1 MSQFD
6 FLAGEFKELH
16 EPACQAETTAH
27 SDPRSS
33 VVHSRLA
40 LEALLKRLSR
50 SVLNNQR
57 LAEQSILD
65 MLSHPQIAG
74 LLGPGLGQKANS
86 VRVAGNQAA
95 HEVDAVLVHDAL
107 ETLAGMFE
115 LSYWLA
121 SNYALQTRP
130 DAGLI
135 FDPKRVEKKVP
146 VSVSTIV
153 HFQKLKGALESEAEL
168 RRNAEAEGRME
179 ATRRLAIEAEFSKL
193 REGVKSL
200 SKHQIEMLQSGALGP
215 LSSFLMSFVGTTVVT
230 RSAARGANPSSS
242 ERQSWEVFLPPS
254 SLGSADPDVSGLSS
268 RVFVLAPPTDF
279 VRGTGRP
286 RFEGLVDGARP
297 VPEAGFTEDGG
308 LIHLHVICAPVLGAI
323 CITLDDGTV
332 VVNLRTEPLPEES
345 GAKFD
350 DPKGGPAEG

>member
-1 MSQFD
+1 MAQFD
-6 FLAGEFKELH
+6 FLAGEFRELH

-27 SDPRSS
+27 SDPQSS
-33 VVHSRLA
+33 VVHSRRA

-50 SVLNNQR
+50 SVLNNQL

-65 MLSHPQIAG
+65 MLSHPELAS
-74 LLGPGLGQKANS
+74 LLGPGLGRKAHS
-86 VRVAGNQAA
+86 VRVAGNRAA
-95 HEVDAVLVHDAL
+95 HRGDAVLVHDAL
-107 ETLAGMFE
+107 ESLTGLFE
-115 LSYWLA
+115 LSYWIA
-121 SNYALQTRP
+121 RSYALQTRP

-135 FDPKRVEKKVP
+135 FDPKKVEKKVP

-168 RRNAEAEGRME
+168 RRKAEAERRME
-179 ATRRLAIEAEFSKL
+179 ATRRMEIEAEFSKL
-193 REGVKSL
+193 REGVRSL

-215 LSSFLMSFVGTTVVT
+215 LSSFLMSFVGTTVAT
-230 RSAARGANPSSS
+230 RSAAHGANPSSS
-242 ERQSWEVFLPPS
+242 ERQAWEVFLPPT
-254 SLGSADPDVSGLSS
+254 SLGSSDPDTSGVSS

-297 VPEAGFTEDGG
+297 VPEAGFMEDGG

-323 CITLDDGTV
+323 CIALEDGTV
-332 VVNLRTEPLPEES
+332 VVNLRTEPLPEGEGAES
-345 GAKFD
+345 GELE
-350 DPKGGPAEG
+350 GGPA

>member
-6 FLAGEFKELH
+6 FLAGEFRELH
-16 EPACQAETTAH
+16 EPACQAEATAH

-65 MLSHPQIAG
+65 ILSHSEIAG
-74 LLGPGLGQKANS
+74 LLGPGLGRKANS

-95 HEVDAVLVHDAL
+95 HEVGAVLVHDAL
-107 ETLAGMFE
+107 ETLAGLFE
-115 LSYWLA
+115 LSYWIA
-121 SNYALQTRP
+121 RNYALGKQP

-135 FDPKRVEKKVP
+135 FDPKKVEKKVP

-153 HFQKLKGALESEAEL
+153 HFQKLKGALDGEAEL
-168 RRNAEAEGRME
+168 RRKAEAERRME
-179 ATRRLAIEAEFSKL
+179 ASRRLAIEAEFSKL

-200 SKHQIEMLQSGALGP
+200 SKHQIEMLQSGTLGP
-215 LSSFLMSFVGTTVVT
+215 LSSFLMSFVGASAAT
-230 RSAARGANPSSS
+230 RSANPLSSD
-242 ERQSWEVFLPPS
+242 RQAWEVFLPPA
-254 SLGSADPDVSGLSS
+254 SLGSADPEISGLSA

-279 VRGTGRP
+279 IRITGRP
-286 RFEGLVDGARP
+286 RVEVLVDGTPP
-297 VPEAGFTEDGG
+297 VPVAGFTEDGG
-308 LIHLHVICAPVLGAI
+308 MIHLYVQCAPVLGAI
-323 CITLDDGTV
+323 CITLDDGTI
-332 VVNLRTEPLPEES
+332 VVNLRTEPLPEEA
-345 GAKFD
+345 GARFG
-350 DPKGGPAEG
+350 DPEGGPDEG